1 MLSTQE
7 LQTLLLSNGGSILDN
22 VSPEQIENYSYIKHT
37 LQEEDIHDNSE
48 FQERFNQLHKFKRR
62 RIKPGLRKRFYEL
75 LEKQKDKK
83 DIHLR
88 KLSGKL
94 FGIRP
99 KRYRPKHFSMLTQL
113 VHTVREDYPIYDKN
127 IAELHEY
134 RPPRSK
140 RMPVYRKINKY
151 MDFYNH
157 VVVVN
162 RDLLANNKLYSLLRA
177 LELKFKSH
185 KEVLSPAKRLDLL
198 MRSAGELKR
207 NDELLVTL

>member
-22 VSPEQIENYSYIKHT
+22 INPEQIENYSYLKEKLHK
-37 LQEEDIHDNSE
+37 EDVHENPE

-62 RIKPGLRKRFYEL
+62 RIKPNLRKRFYEL

-113 VHTVREDYPIYDKN
+113 VHTVHEDYPIYDKN
-127 IAELHEY
+127 IAELHGY

-140 RMPVYRKINKY
+140 RMPIYRKINKY

-157 VVVVN
+157 VIVVN
-162 RDLLANNKLYSLLRA
+162 RELLANNKLYSLLRA
-177 LELKFKSH
+177 VELKFKSH
-185 KEVLSPAKRLDLL
+185 KDMLTKSKSLDLI

-207 NDELLVTL
+207 HDELLVI